1 MVNLY
6 QGDCLEEMGKVADHS
21 VDMIFTDLP
30 YGTTHNVW
38 DVPIPLDTLWDQYR
52 RVLKPGGAVL
62 LFAQMPFGADLINS
76 NRRWYRYE
84 WIWHKTLPFG
94 FLNANRMPLRTH
106 ENILVF
112 YEHLPTYHPQKT
124 PGSPYQKPY
133 HAKQSARPTRNYGR
147 FKQIPTINRDG
158 MRYPRDVLTFS
169 NGNHANKIHPTE
181 KPVDLLEYMI
191 RTYTDADDTVLDS
204 CMGSGSCGVA
214 CQHLGRSFIGIEKDM
229 VYFEAAKKRIEE
241 AAKQ

>member
-1 MVNLY
+1 MIDLY
-6 QGDCLEEMGKVADHS
+6 QGDGLDEMDKIPAHS

-30 YGTTHNVW
+30 YGTTKNAW
-38 DVPIPLDTLWDQYR
+38 DVPLPLDTLWKQYR

-84 WIWHKTLPFG
+84 WIWHKTMPVG

-106 ENILVF
+106 ENIFVF
-112 YEHLPTYHPQKT
+112 YEHLPTYHPQMT
-124 PGSPYQKPY
+124 PGKPY
-133 HAKQSARPTRNYGR
+133 TAMRSARATRNYGHFDR
-147 FKQIPTINRDG
+147 ALTINEG
-158 MRYPRDVLTFS
+158 ERYPRDVLTFS
-169 NGNHANKIHPTE
+169 NGNNASKIHPTE
-181 KPVDLLEYMI
+181 KPVDLLEYMV
-191 RTYTDADDTVLDS
+191 RTYTDEDDTVLDS

-214 CQHLGRSFIGIEKDM
+214 CQHLGRNFIGIEKDPR
-229 VYFEAAKKRIEE
+229 YFEAARKRIED

>member
-30 YGTTHNVW
+30 YGTTNNAW
-38 DVPIPLDTLWDQYR
+38 DVPIPLDKLWAQYR
-52 RVLKPGGAVL
+52 RVLKPGGAAL

-84 WIWHKTLPFG
+84 WIWHKTMPAG

-112 YEHLPTYHPQKT
+112 YEHLPMYHPQKT
-124 PGSPYQKPY
+124 TGKPY
-133 HAKQSARPTRNYGR
+133 TAKQSARHTKN
-147 FKQIPTINRDG
+147 
-158 MRYPRDVLTFS
+158 
-169 NGNHANKIHPTE
+169 
-181 KPVDLLEYMI
+181 
-191 RTYTDADDTVLDS
+191 
-204 CMGSGSCGVA
+204 
-214 CQHLGRSFIGIEKDM
+214 
-229 VYFEAAKKRIEE
+229 
-241 AAKQ
+241 

>member
-1 MVNLY
+1 
-6 QGDCLEEMGKVADHS
+6 
-21 VDMIFTDLP
+21 MIFTDLP
-30 YGTTHNVW
+30 YGTTKNAW
-38 DVPIPLDTLWDQYR
+38 DVPIPLDKLWEQYR
-52 RVLKPGGAVL
+52 RILKPGGAVL

-84 WIWHKTLPFG
+84 WIWHKTMPVG

-124 PGSPYQKPY
+124 PGKPY
-133 HAKQSARPTRNYGR
+133 TALRSARATHNYGHFDR
-147 FKQIPTINRDG
+147 ATTINDG
-158 MRYPRDVLTFS
+158 ERCPRDVLTFS
-169 NGNHANKIHPTE
+169 NGNNASKIHPTE

-191 RTYTDADDTVLDS
+191 RTYTDVGDTVLDS

-214 CQHLGRSFIGIEKDM
+214 IGIEKDPG
-229 VYFEAAKKRIEE
+229 YFDAARKRITN
-241 AAKQ
+241 AAEQ

>member
-1 MVNLY
+1 MIDLY
-6 QGDCLEEMGKVADHS
+6 QGDCLDEMSKIPDHT

-30 YGTTHNVW
+30 YGITKNAW
-38 DVPIPLDTLWDQYR
+38 DVPIPLDKLWVQYR

-62 LFAQMPFGADLINS
+62 LFAQMPFGADLIIS

-84 WIWHKTLPFG
+84 WIWHKTMPVG

-124 PGSPYQKPY
+124 PGKPY
-133 HAKQSARPTRNYGR
+133 TATRSTRATRNYGR
-147 FKQIPTINRDG
+147 FDRVTTVNDG
-158 MRYPRDVLTFS
+158 DRCPRDVLTFS
-169 NGNHANKIHPTE
+169 NGNNASKIHPTE
-181 KPVDLLEYMI
+181 KPVDLLAYMI
-191 RTYTDADDTVLDS
+191 RTYTDEGDTVLDS

-214 CQHLGRSFIGIEKDM
+214 CQHLGRNFIGIEKDTG
-229 VYFEAAKKRIEE
+229 YFEAAKKRIEE

>member
-1 MVNLY
+1 MIELY

-30 YGTTHNVW
+30 YGTTNNVW
-38 DVPIPLDTLWDQYR
+38 DICVPFEELWKHYK
-52 RVLKPGGAVL
+52 RVLRSGGVVL

-76 NRRWYRYE
+76 NRKWFRYE
-84 WIWHKTLPFG
+84 WIWHKSMAVG
-94 FLNANRMPLRTH
+94 FLNANRMPLRSH

-112 YEHLPTYHPQKT
+112 YEKLPKYHPQKAL
-124 PGSPYQKPY
+124 GKPYTQKPKRGTTNY
-133 HAKQSARPTRNYGR
+133 RPFRP
-147 FKQIPTINRDG
+147 IPTICRDG
-158 MRYPRDVLTFS
+158 MRFPIDVISFS
-169 NGNHANKIHPTE
+169 NGNNANKIHPTE

-191 RTYTDADDTVLDS
+191 RTYTDEGETVLDS

-214 CQHLGRSFIGIEKDM
+214 CQHLGRNFIGIEKDTG
-229 VYFEAAKKRIEE
+229 YFEAAKKRIEE

>member
-1 MVNLY
+1 MIDLY
-6 QGDCLEEMGKVADHS
+6 QGDCLDEMSKIPDHS

-30 YGTTHNVW
+30 YGTTKNAW
-38 DVPIPLDTLWDQYR
+38 DVPIPLDALWAQYR

-84 WIWHKTLPFG
+84 WIWRKTMPVG
-94 FLNANRMPLRTH
+94 FLNANRMPVRTH

-124 PGSPYQKPY
+124 PGKPY
-133 HAKQSARPTRNYGR
+133 TALRSARATHNYGHFDR
-147 FKQIPTINRDG
+147 VLTVNDG
-158 MRYPRDVLTFS
+158 DRYPRDVLTFS
-169 NGNHANKIHPTE
+169 NGNNASKIHPTE

-191 RTYTDADDTVLDS
+191 RTYTDAGDIVLDS

-214 CQHLGRSFIGIEKDM
+214 CKHLGRHFIGIEMDAG
-229 VYFEAAKKRIEE
+229 YFDAAQKRI
-241 AAKQ
+241 ADAVKQ

>member
-1 MVNLY
+1 MIDLY
-6 QGDCLEEMGKVADHS
+6 QGDCLDEMSKIPDHT

-30 YGTTHNVW
+30 YGTTKNAW
-38 DVPIPLDTLWDQYR
+38 DVPIPLDQLWAQYR
-52 RVLKPGGAVL
+52 RVLKLGGAVL

-84 WIWHKTLPFG
+84 WIWHKTMPVG

-112 YEHLPTYHPQKT
+112 YEHLPPYHPQKT
-124 PGSPYQKPY
+124 PGKPY
-133 HAKQSARPTRNYGR
+133 TAKRSALATHNYGHFDR
-147 FKQIPTINRDG
+147 VLTVNDG
-158 MRYPRDVLTFS
+158 DRYPRDVLTFS
-169 NGNHANKIHPTE
+169 NGNNASKIHPTE
-181 KPVDLLEYMI
+181 KPVDLLEYLI

-214 CQHLGRSFIGIEKDM
+214 CQHLGRSFIGIEKDPG
-229 VYFEAAKKRIEE
+229 YFEAARNRI
-241 AAKQ
+241 ADAVKQ

>member
-1 MVNLY
+1 MIDLY
-6 QGDCLEEMGKVADHS
+6 QGDCLDEMDKVADHT

-30 YGTTHNVW
+30 YGTTKNAW
-38 DVPIPLDTLWDQYR
+38 DVPIPLDKLWEQYR
-52 RVLKPGGAVL
+52 RILKPGGAVL

-76 NRRWYRYE
+76 NRRRYRYE
-84 WIWHKTLPFG
+84 WIWHKTMPIG

-124 PGSPYQKPY
+124 PGKPY
-133 HAKQSARPTRNYGR
+133 TALRSARATHNYGHFDR
-147 FKQIPTINRDG
+147 ATTINDG
-158 MRYPRDVLTFS
+158 ERCPRDVLTFS
-169 NGNHANKIHPTE
+169 NGNNASKIHPTE

-191 RTYTDADDTVLDS
+191 RTYTDVGDTVLDS

-214 CQHLGRSFIGIEKDM
+214 CHHLERSFIGIEKDPG
-229 VYFEAAKKRIEE
+229 YFDAARKRIAN
-241 AAKQ
+241 AAEQ